1 MQVIDLFV
9 VLHGHL
15 PDDEFATT
23 FHTSANSITFQACVY
38 PAMSVSVE
46 VCFQVS

>member
-15 PDDEFATT
+15 PDDRFTTT
-23 FHTSANSITFQACVY
+23 FYTSANSITFEACVY